1 MTSGEGELPTAKR
14 RWKSW
19 FPTQT
24 SWISL
29 WRVGWWKVEVYL
41 VFVSAFANWV
51 GLQFV
56 FCGLAVIVKKF
67 SMLLSSPFPVLW
79 PERTYLSWDFFFFLT
94 VCNQCFYTHDFSSI
108 QSGICE
114 DKKKTQRTCHCVL
127 PHIPRSLAGL
137 PSLHISESSY
147 ILDTISRVFC
157 YTLQEE

>member
-1 MTSGEGELPTAKR
+1 
-14 RWKSW
+14 
-19 FPTQT
+19 
-24 SWISL
+24 
-29 WRVGWWKVEVYL
+29 
-41 VFVSAFANWV
+41 
-51 GLQFV
+51 
-56 FCGLAVIVKKF
+56 
-67 SMLLSSPFPVLW
+67 MLLSSPFPVLW

-157 YTLQEE
+157 YTLQEEQGNLCLFCLLRIRSLTIIFLNYQYSNYFFELPIYQIYQIDISLGVLTANKNHVIENYC